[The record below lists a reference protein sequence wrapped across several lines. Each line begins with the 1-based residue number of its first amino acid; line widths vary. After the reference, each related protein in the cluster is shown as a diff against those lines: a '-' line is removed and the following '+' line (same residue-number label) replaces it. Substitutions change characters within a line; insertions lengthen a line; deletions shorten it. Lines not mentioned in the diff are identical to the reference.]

1 MLEDIKQT
9 FSKTIRESINE
20 TFLPMKE
27 KIDALESRFSAH
39 WNAIENSRI
48 FCDKRMVEVNTET
61 LKTRK
66 NIRENICCLSN
77 ELKNSFSEIDAKEIV
92 IDQFVGQLIP
102 LLSIY
107 NLVLFN
113 NINNFILYTFSVFFL
128 FRLFDIFKPYPI
140 NIIDK
145 KIKNGFGVMLDDV
158 LAGIYS
164 VIVFFLIFIVL
175 NYV

>member
-1 MLEDIKQT
+1 MYKKFNLLILT
-9 FSKTIRESINE
+9 MFG
-20 TFLPMKE
+20 LG
-27 KIDALESRFSAH
+27 
-39 WNAIENSRI
+39 NSRYAPGTVASFVTCLIYITLFNYKINILILIGSVSLI
-48 FCDKRMVEVNTET
+48 FLYSIFILD
-61 LKTRK
+61 
-66 NIRENICCLSN
+66 

-92 IDQFVGQLIP
+92 IDEFVGQSIP

-164 VIVFFLIFIVL
+164 VIVFFLIFIFL

>member
-1 MLEDIKQT
+1 MYKKFNLLILT
-9 FSKTIRESINE
+9 MFG
-20 TFLPMKE
+20 LG
-27 KIDALESRFSAH
+27 
-39 WNAIENSRI
+39 NSRYAPGTVASFVTCLIYIVLFNYKVNILILIGLVSLI
-48 FCDKRMVEVNTET
+48 FLYSIFILD
-61 LKTRK
+61 
-66 NIRENICCLSN
+66 

-92 IDQFVGQLIP
+92 IDEFVGQSIP

>member
-1 MLEDIKQT
+1 MYKKFNLLILT
-9 FSKTIRESINE
+9 MFG
-20 TFLPMKE
+20 LG
-27 KIDALESRFSAH
+27 
-39 WNAIENSRI
+39 NSRYAPGTVASFVTCLIYIVLFNYKVNILILIGSVSLI
-48 FCDKRMVEVNTET
+48 FLYSIFILD
-61 LKTRK
+61 
-66 NIRENICCLSN
+66 

-92 IDQFVGQLIP
+92 IDEFVGQSIP

>member
-1 MLEDIKQT
+1 MYKKFNLLILT
-9 FSKTIRESINE
+9 MFG
-20 TFLPMKE
+20 LG
-27 KIDALESRFSAH
+27 
-39 WNAIENSRI
+39 NSRYVPGTVPSFVTSLIYIAVFNYKVNILILIGSVSLI
-48 FCDKRMVEVNTET
+48 FLYSIFILD
-61 LKTRK
+61 
-66 NIRENICCLSN
+66 

-92 IDQFVGQLIP
+92 IDEFVGQSIP

>member
-1 MLEDIKQT
+1 MFGLG
-9 FSKTIRESINE
+9 
-20 TFLPMKE
+20 
-27 KIDALESRFSAH
+27 
-39 WNAIENSRI
+39 NSRYAPGTVASFVTCLIYIVLFNYKVNILILIGLVSLI
-48 FCDKRMVEVNTET
+48 FLYSIFILD
-61 LKTRK
+61 
-66 NIRENICCLSN
+66 

-92 IDQFVGQLIP
+92 IDEFVGQSIP

>member
-1 MLEDIKQT
+1 MFGLG
-9 FSKTIRESINE
+9 
-20 TFLPMKE
+20 
-27 KIDALESRFSAH
+27 
-39 WNAIENSRI
+39 NSRYAPGTVASFVTCLIYIVLFNYKVNILILIGLVSLI
-48 FCDKRMVEVNTET
+48 FLYSIFILD
-61 LKTRK
+61 
-66 NIRENICCLSN
+66 

-92 IDQFVGQLIP
+92 IDEFVGQSIP

-164 VIVFFLIFIVL
+164 VIFFFLIFIGL

>member
-1 MLEDIKQT
+1 MFGLG
-9 FSKTIRESINE
+9 
-20 TFLPMKE
+20 
-27 KIDALESRFSAH
+27 
-39 WNAIENSRI
+39 NSRYAPGTVASFVTCLIYIALFNYKVNILILIALVSLI
-48 FCDKRMVEVNTET
+48 FLYSIFILD
-61 LKTRK
+61 
-66 NIRENICCLSN
+66 
-77 ELKNSFSEIDAKEIV
+77 ELKNSFYKIDAKEIV
-92 IDQFVGQLIP
+92 IDEFVGQSIP

-113 NINNFILYTFSVFFL
+113 NINNFILYALSVFFL

>member
-1 MLEDIKQT
+1 MD
-9 FSKTIRESINE
+9 
-20 TFLPMKE
+20 
-27 KIDALESRFSAH
+27 
-39 WNAIENSRI
+39 
-48 FCDKRMVEVNTET
+48 
-61 LKTRK
+61 
-66 NIRENICCLSN
+66 

-92 IDQFVGQLIP
+92 IDEFVGQSIP

-164 VIVFFLIFIVL
+164 VIVFFLIFIFL
-175 NYV
+175 NYA

>member
-1 MLEDIKQT
+1 MYKKFNLLILT
-9 FSKTIRESINE
+9 MFG
-20 TFLPMKE
+20 LG
-27 KIDALESRFSAH
+27 
-39 WNAIENSRI
+39 NSRYAPGTVASFVTCLIYIVLFNYKVNILILIGLVSLI
-48 FCDKRMVEVNTET
+48 FLYSIFILD
-61 LKTRK
+61 
-66 NIRENICCLSN
+66 

-92 IDQFVGQLIP
+92 IDEFVGQSIP
-102 LLSIY
+102 LLNVY

>member
-1 MLEDIKQT
+1 MFGLG
-9 FSKTIRESINE
+9 
-20 TFLPMKE
+20 
-27 KIDALESRFSAH
+27 
-39 WNAIENSRI
+39 NSRYAPGTVASFVTCLIYITLFNYKVNILILIGSVSLI
-48 FCDKRMVEVNTET
+48 FLYSIFILD
-61 LKTRK
+61 
-66 NIRENICCLSN
+66 

-92 IDQFVGQLIP
+92 IDEFVGQSIP

>member
-1 MLEDIKQT
+1 MFGLG
-9 FSKTIRESINE
+9 
-20 TFLPMKE
+20 
-27 KIDALESRFSAH
+27 
-39 WNAIENSRI
+39 NSRYVPGTVASFVTCLIYIVLFNYKVNILILIGLVSLI
-48 FCDKRMVEVNTET
+48 FLYSIFILD
-61 LKTRK
+61 
-66 NIRENICCLSN
+66 

-92 IDQFVGQLIP
+92 IDEFVGQSIP

-113 NINNFILYTFSVFFL
+113 NINNFILYTFCAFFL

>member
-1 MLEDIKQT
+1 MFGLG
-9 FSKTIRESINE
+9 
-20 TFLPMKE
+20 
-27 KIDALESRFSAH
+27 
-39 WNAIENSRI
+39 NSRYVPGTVASFVTCLIYIVLFNYKVNILILIGLVSLI
-48 FCDKRMVEVNTET
+48 FLYSIFILD
-61 LKTRK
+61 
-66 NIRENICCLSN
+66 

-92 IDQFVGQLIP
+92 IDEFVGQSIP

-164 VIVFFLIFIVL
+164 IIVFFLIFIGL

>member
-1 MLEDIKQT
+1 MYKKFNLLILT
-9 FSKTIRESINE
+9 MFG
-20 TFLPMKE
+20 LG
-27 KIDALESRFSAH
+27 
-39 WNAIENSRI
+39 NSRYAPGTVASFVTCLIYITLFNYKVNILILIGSVSLI
-48 FCDKRMVEVNTET
+48 FLYSIFILD
-61 LKTRK
+61 
-66 NIRENICCLSN
+66 

-92 IDQFVGQLIP
+92 IDEFVGQSIP

-128 FRLFDIFKPYPI
+128 FRIFDIFKPYPI

>member
-1 MLEDIKQT
+1 MYKKFNLLILT
-9 FSKTIRESINE
+9 MFG
-20 TFLPMKE
+20 LG
-27 KIDALESRFSAH
+27 
-39 WNAIENSRI
+39 NSRYAPGTVASFVTCLIYIVLFNYKVNILILIGLVSLI
-48 FCDKRMVEVNTET
+48 FLYSIFILD
-61 LKTRK
+61 
-66 NIRENICCLSN
+66 

-92 IDQFVGQLIP
+92 IDEFVGQSIP

-145 KIKNGFGVMLDDV
+145 KIKNGFVVMLDDV

-164 VIVFFLIFIVL
+164 VIVFFLIFIGL

>member
-1 MLEDIKQT
+1 MYKKFNLLILT
-9 FSKTIRESINE
+9 MFG
-20 TFLPMKE
+20 LG
-27 KIDALESRFSAH
+27 
-39 WNAIENSRI
+39 NSRYVPGTVASFVTCLIYIALFNYKVNILILIGSVSLI
-48 FCDKRMVEVNTET
+48 FLYSIFILD
-61 LKTRK
+61 
-66 NIRENICCLSN
+66 

-92 IDQFVGQLIP
+92 IDEFVGQSIP

>member
-1 MLEDIKQT
+1 MD
-9 FSKTIRESINE
+9 
-20 TFLPMKE
+20 
-27 KIDALESRFSAH
+27 
-39 WNAIENSRI
+39 
-48 FCDKRMVEVNTET
+48 
-61 LKTRK
+61 
-66 NIRENICCLSN
+66 

-92 IDQFVGQLIP
+92 IDEFVGQSIP

>member
-1 MLEDIKQT
+1 MYKKFNLLILT
-9 FSKTIRESINE
+9 MFG
-20 TFLPMKE
+20 LG
-27 KIDALESRFSAH
+27 
-39 WNAIENSRI
+39 NSRYAPGTVASFVTCLIYITLFNYKVNILILIGLVSLI
-48 FCDKRMVEVNTET
+48 FLYSIFILD
-61 LKTRK
+61 
-66 NIRENICCLSN
+66 

-92 IDQFVGQLIP
+92 IDEFVGQSIP

>member
-1 MLEDIKQT
+1 MYKKFNLLILT
-9 FSKTIRESINE
+9 MFG
-20 TFLPMKE
+20 LG
-27 KIDALESRFSAH
+27 
-39 WNAIENSRI
+39 NSRYAPGNVASFVTCLIYITLFNYKVNILILIGSVSLI
-48 FCDKRMVEVNTET
+48 FLYSIFILD
-61 LKTRK
+61 
-66 NIRENICCLSN
+66 

-92 IDQFVGQLIP
+92 IDEFVGQSIP

>member
-1 MLEDIKQT
+1 MYKKFNLLILTMFGLGNSSYAPGTVASFVTCLIYITLFNFKVNILILIGSVSLI
-9 FSKTIRESINE
+9 FLYSI
-20 TFLPMKE
+20 FIL
-27 KIDALESRFSAH
+27 D
-39 WNAIENSRI
+39 
-48 FCDKRMVEVNTET
+48 
-61 LKTRK
+61 
-66 NIRENICCLSN
+66 

-92 IDQFVGQLIP
+92 IDEFVGQSIP

>member
-1 MLEDIKQT
+1 MYKKFNLLILT
-9 FSKTIRESINE
+9 MFG
-20 TFLPMKE
+20 LG
-27 KIDALESRFSAH
+27 
-39 WNAIENSRI
+39 NSRYAPGTVASFVTCLIYIVLFNYKVNILILIGSVSLI
-48 FCDKRMVEVNTET
+48 FLYSIFILD
-61 LKTRK
+61 
-66 NIRENICCLSN
+66 

-92 IDQFVGQLIP
+92 VDEFVGQSIP

-164 VIVFFLIFIVL
+164 VIVFFLIFIGL
-175 NYV
+175 NYVWN

>member
-1 MLEDIKQT
+1 MFGLG
-9 FSKTIRESINE
+9 
-20 TFLPMKE
+20 
-27 KIDALESRFSAH
+27 
-39 WNAIENSRI
+39 NSRYAPGTVASFVTCLIYITLFNYKVNILILLGSVSLI
-48 FCDKRMVEVNTET
+48 FLYSIFILD
-61 LKTRK
+61 
-66 NIRENICCLSN
+66 

-92 IDQFVGQLIP
+92 IDEFVGQSIP

-113 NINNFILYTFSVFFL
+113 NINNFILYALSVFFL
-128 FRLFDIFKPYPI
+128 FRLFDVFKPYPI